1 MQLVFSIALF
11 WCKLVLVLLALFL
24 LSYHSFSKQNVQV
37 VIVKS
42 DEASGDWNKI
52 SRYYSIQNIYL
63 QNEDYI
69 FVMGFISNSEN
80 CWHFHTPSLISIYFE
95 YLFLMFYWWI
105 SEYLT
110 IFPALAIHTAYSDL
124 SAEVEP
130 VISNSPTDSMA
141 HTKRILVPIDE
152 KEHCM
157 RAFDCK
163 YITAVEYFTAAFGR
177 PLVYC
182 TSFQN

>member
-1 MQLVFSIALF
+1 MSRWLSWSLMKLQPTGTKFPDITLF
-11 WCKLVLVLLALFL
+11 
-24 LSYHSFSKQNVQV
+24 
-37 VIVKS
+37 
-42 DEASGDWNKI
+42 KI
-52 SRYYSIQNIYL
+52 FTYKMRTIL
-63 QNEDYI
+63 

-124 SAEVEP
+124 STEVEP